1 MDFIEVT
8 RNRVGGLV
16 LAQWGCWP
24 GHWDSGNERVGPV
37 LCLCSAR
44 EVGARGWA
52 SGQVLPS
59 MYVRQIS
66 GGCCGL
72 SGHLGHWQS
81 SCPVLFSAV
90 SAPCGMRIS
99 ATRFNQHEVCFL
111 GNAISKYWIY
121 KWVHVSNLQ
130 TCCISSGF
138 TQTVPSEEQASL

>member
-1 MDFIEVT
+1 MKSPGTEWLAWCWHSGG
-8 RNRVGGLV
+8 VGLGIGTLKTTE
-16 LAQWGCWP
+16 WG
-24 GHWDSGNERVGPV
+24 
-37 LCLCSAR
+37 LCSAK

-52 SGQVLPS
+52 SRQVLPS
-59 MYVRQIS
+59 MYVRQIP

-72 SGHLGHWQS
+72 SGHLGHCQS
-81 SCPVLFSAV
+81 SCPAFSVV
-90 SAPCGMRIS
+90 SAPSVMRIS
-99 ATRFNQHEVCFL
+99 TTTFNQREVCFL

>member
-8 RNRVGGLV
+8 RNRVVGLV
-16 LAQWGCWP
+16 LAQCGCWP
-24 GHWDSGNERVGPV
+24 GHWDSENDQVGPV
-37 LCLCSAR
+37 LS
-44 EVGARGWA
+44 EGGGGRGWA
-52 SGQVLPS
+52 SRQVLPS
-59 MYVRQIS
+59 MYVRQIP

-81 SCPVLFSAV
+81 SCPAFFFAV
-90 SAPCGMRIS
+90 SAPSVMRIS
-99 ATRFNQHEVCFL
+99 ATRFNQREVCFL